1 MRFDFVADQ
10 HTKVKTFLKAQGV
23 SKGLLAK
30 IKYTGG
36 SILVIG
42 STAGVAFMGL
52 EKVDFFWYFKR
63 VGIPATVG
71 YFAGIGVYQLIN

>member
-36 SILVIG
+36 EYFRSMVVKQNATYLLEIG
-42 STAGVAFMGL
+42 DSVTINITCGRRCHWKF
-52 EKVDFFWYFKR
+52 ETDFFSF
-63 VGIPATVG
+63 GDC
-71 YFAGIGVYQLIN
+71 L

>member
-10 HTKVKTFLKAQGV
+10 HIKVKTFLKAQGV

-36 SILVIG
+36 SILVNGSEQNATYLLEIG
-42 STAGVAFMGL
+42 DSVTIN
-52 EKVDFFWYFKR
+52 
-63 VGIPATVG
+63 IPAEEDATG
-71 YFAGIGVYQLIN
+71 SLKPISFPLDII